1 MFNATHMILRFYLYS
16 FFKNLRFA
24 DPFLILYFLELELS
38 YSEIGLLL
46 GLQHLVTVLL
56 EFPSGI
62 FADHWGRRRATALC
76 FAFYTLSFYGFGM
89 TGELT
94 KIPVIFW
101 LGGCL
106 ALFALGEALRTGSH
120 KAIMLDYLDS
130 TDQSALATQLL
141 GRTRSVSKITSATAA
156 VSGGVLLAWSR
167 DYGLLF
173 YLSAGAAVWG
183 FLLLLTYPRA
193 LEGDSFRA
201 RQSKSVSS
209 EESLRKPFRM
219 MWQQANFRRL
229 FIQSVLFESQL
240 KMILK
245 YFTQPF
251 LKTGLALFGIPIV
264 PPAGVTGLAS
274 AGAIWVGLNEFLR
287 DSLGALGARFSPGYE
302 LQAGSRSHALNRIYL
317 VGFFAV
323 LFLAGCAVNL
333 KWGLLPGLLL
343 LMALT
348 LLQNL
353 RRPIFVSAL
362 NTQMLKTERAS
373 VLSLESVSR
382 AVTVAVLLPL
392 FGLAADQFG
401 LLAVWILAALILLVG
416 FLFQI
421 QLEEESKQE
430 SPG

>member
-1 MFNATHMILRFYLYS
+1 MFNTNHMVLRFYLYS

-24 DPFLILYFLELELS
+24 DPFLILYFLALEMS

-56 EFPSGI
+56 EFPSGV
-62 FADHWGRRRATALC
+62 FADYWGRRRATAIC
-76 FAFYTLSFYGFGM
+76 FAFYSLSFTGFGM
-89 TGELT
+89 TGQVTEL
-94 KIPVIFW
+94 PLIFW

-130 TDQSALATQLL
+130 MDQSHLATQLL
-141 GRTRSVSKITSATAA
+141 GRTRSVSKFTSALAA

-173 YLSAGAAVWG
+173 YLSAGAAVCG

-193 LEGDSFRA
+193 LEGDAYRA
-201 RQSKSVSS
+201 RRTNSVNPEDSM
-209 EESLRKPFRM
+209 RQPFRV
-219 MWQQANFRRL
+219 MWRRPNFRKL
-229 FIQSVLFESQL
+229 FIQSMVFESQL

-251 LKTGLALFGIPIV
+251 LKNGLAMFGIPIIAPV
-264 PPAGVTGLAS
+264 GVSGFAS
-274 AGAIWVGLNEFLR
+274 AGAIFVGLNEFLR
-287 DSLGALGARFSPGYE
+287 DSLGALGARFSSVFE
-302 LQAGSRSHALNRIYL
+302 LQADSRSHALNRIYFG
-317 VGFFAV
+317 GFFAV

-333 KWGLLPGLLL
+333 KWGLLPGLVL
-343 LMALT
+343 LMVLT

-362 NTQMLKTERAS
+362 NTEMMKTERAS

-392 FGLAADQFG
+392 FGWAADQFG
-401 LLAVWILAALILLVG
+401 LLAVWILATLILLSG
-416 FLFQI
+416 FLFKI
-421 QLEEESKQE
+421 QDEDVSKNK
-430 SPG
+430 